1 MTNKTIMVDYYFDY
15 RCPWTYLSFKRLI
28 QTTTRTA
35 SKINWK
41 PVALKMINETLNPDN
56 NENQSCNLSK
66 MSYSRKDLQ
75 DWSTYCGLS
84 IMPRNDVPE
93 DISIKALCG
102 AIHAIEN
109 EKVKDYSALVFQAHF
124 SNKQDISDDG
134 VLLDIAKAI
143 ELNLTDFETSIS
155 SKNNLK
161 HLQDNTNELIQRGGF
176 GSPTMFVDNDMY
188 YGNDRMPL
196 VEFSIGRASGKI
208 LVLPGQHDT

>member
-1 MTNKTIMVDYYFDY
+1 
-15 RCPWTYLSFKRLI
+15 
-28 QTTTRTA
+28 
-35 SKINWK
+35 
-41 PVALKMINETLNPDN
+41 
-56 NENQSCNLSK
+56 
-66 MSYSRKDLQ
+66 
-75 DWSTYCGLS
+75 
-84 IMPRNDVPE
+84 MPRNDVPE

-109 EKVKDYSALVFQAHF
+109 EKAKDYSALVFQAHF

-188 YGNDRMPL
+188 YGNDRIPL